1 MVSAS
6 DQLRVRFF
14 SQSLT
19 GPAFGWY
26 TSLQP
31 NSVRSWKQLEE
42 QFHTQYHSEATE
54 AGIAELAQVRQK
66 RGETVSEYVQR
77 FRTVKNRCYSV
88 HLTEKEAVELAVAGL
103 AASFKDL
110 TFQVEYNSLAHM
122 VQRLTLYEQR
132 HPELY
137 QDKFKRAISLVNAD
151 EDEDSAEDQ
160 EVAVAEWT
168 RTAVPVSCKWVNPP
182 GPPRGFDFDVSKA
195 EQIFDLLLKEKQL
208 KLPEGHKIPT
218 AQEMNKRP
226 YCKWHHTFTHATND
240 CKVLR
245 AQIQMAIESGRLTF
259 GQFAM
264 KGLWAAMAKIKQRA
278 ATPVAKI
285 NQRACPLRHGK
296 DKAESSH
303 SRGKDKEEAV
313 PRDRPQD
320 DDRRYLTE
328 EEVRS
333 IRYQRPLSVH
343 LLNKYEQQYDR
354 RRRYDEDD
362 ERYRRSDADRRYR
375 QHDRSNDGY
384 ELHARGRSREQ
395 DDVDKHWDCPFFKHC
410 WDSGMSRLPTI
421 ENCPECKQQRRRT
434 NEVSVFERLGPLP
447 PHNKRAESSQEE
459 DFEES
464 DGEEDRYHRPRWCPD
479 GLSHSQKRRVQR
491 LRNLES
497 TVPVHVAKSAARSGR
512 ENSANNGDKGA
523 PAKESMAP

>member
-1 MVSAS
+1 MASAS
-6 DQLRVRFF
+6 DQLRVRCF

-31 NSVRSWKQLEE
+31 NSVQSWKQLEE
-42 QFHTQYHSEATE
+42 LFHTQYHSETTE

-66 RGETVSEYVQR
+66 RGETVAEYIQR

-88 HLTEKEAVELAVAGL
+88 HITEKEAVELAVAGL

-110 TFQVEYNSLAHM
+110 TFQVEYNSLTHL
-122 VQRLTLYEQR
+122 VNRLTLYEQR

-168 RTAVPVSCKWVNPP
+168 RTPVPVSCKWVNPP
-182 GPPRGFDFDVSKA
+182 GPPRGLDFDVTKT

-226 YCKWHHTFTHATND
+226 YCKWHHTFTHTTND
-240 CKVLR
+240 CKVLHKFNGDR
-245 AQIQMAIESGRLTF
+245 IR
-259 GQFAM
+259 
-264 KGLWAAMAKIKQRA
+264 
-278 ATPVAKI
+278 PI
-285 NQRACPLRHGK
+285 NDSDGFVIRHGA

-362 ERYRRSDADRRYR
+362 EKHRRSDAENRRYR
-375 QHDRSNDGY
+375 QHDRNNDGY
-384 ELHARGRSREQ
+384 ERRARGGQ
-395 DDVDKHWDCPFFKHC
+395 
-410 WDSGMSRLPTI
+410 G
-421 ENCPECKQQRRRT
+421 
-434 NEVSVFERLGPLP
+434 
-447 PHNKRAESSQEE
+447 NKTTWIST
-459 DFEES
+459 
-464 DGEEDRYHRPRWCPD
+464 G
-479 GLSHSQKRRVQR
+479 
-491 LRNLES
+491 
-497 TVPVHVAKSAARSGR
+497 TVPSSNIAGTQ
-512 ENSANNGDKGA
+512 E
-523 PAKESMAP
+523 